1 MDEPLRLASDQAPVA
16 AGAAQE
22 AARSALIDFED
33 LVHTEHVGLYGALCL
48 IIRDRGEAE
57 DVMQEAFLKVWERW
71 DRVQEMEHPAG
82 YLYRTA
88 LNLHRKR
95 MRRASVAI
103 RRAVGLGPS
112 QDALADVETRDA
124 VVRALGTLTPR
135 QRESVVLVDLL
146 DYTSEEAAEFM
157 GVAAAT
163 VRVLASQGRAAIR
176 ENVGDLDE

>member
-1 MDEPLRLASDQAPVA
+1 MDEPLRLASDLAPMGA
-16 AGAAQE
+16 EAAQDVRP
-22 AARSALIDFED
+22 ATIDFED
-33 LVHTEHVGLYGALCL
+33 LVHAEQAGLYGALCL

-71 DRVQEMEHPAG
+71 DRVQEMENPAG

-95 MRRASVAI
+95 IRRASVAI
-103 RRAVGLGPS
+103 RRAVGLGS
-112 QDALADVETRDA
+112 SRDSLADVETRDA

-146 DYTSEEAAEFM
+146 DYSSDEAGDLM
-157 GVAAAT
+157 GISAAT

-176 ENVGDLDE
+176 ENAGEADD